1 MDFKTALNKASSL
14 CSRQEQ
20 CCFDIR
26 KKLQKWNVLPDD
38 QEKILDLLV
47 QEKFIDESRFATSYV
62 RDKFRFNNWGR
73 EKIRWQLKQK
83 GISNENIDHA
93 LAQIDE
99 DEYKKTLSS
108 LLKKKKEQLKNTE
121 FNKVKAALIRNAVSK
136 GFEMDIIFPIVEQLL
151 LKNQKN

>member
-1 MDFKTALNKASSL
+1 MDFKTAFNRASSL
-14 CSRQEQ
+14 CARQEQ

-38 QEKILDLLV
+38 QEKIIDLLV

-99 DEYKKTLSS
+99 EDYKKTLFF
-108 LLKKKKEQLKNTE
+108 LMKKKKEQLKNRE
-121 FNKVKAALIRNAVSK
+121 LNKVKAALIRNAVSK

-151 LKNQKN
+151 LKN

>member
-26 KKLQKWNVLPDD
+26 KKLQKWNVHPND

>member
-121 FNKVKAALIRNAVSK
+121 LNKVKAALIRNAVSK

-151 LKNQKN
+151 LKN

>member
-1 MDFKTALNKASSL
+1 MDFKTAFNKASAL
-14 CSRQEQ
+14 CARQEQ

-38 QEKILDLLV
+38 QEKIIDLLV

-99 DEYKKTLSS
+99 EDYKKTLFF
-108 LLKKKKEQLKNTE
+108 LMKKKKEQLKNRE
-121 FNKVKAALIRNAVSK
+121 LNKVKAALIRNAVSK

-151 LKNQKN
+151 LKN